1 MRRAD
6 WGPRYDMRGGDR
18 GLHRWRRGPLR
29 LLPSRVVQRGQA
41 QVQVARAVR
50 GRGRHRF
57 APFRLRDRREA
68 VGGGKGAEGA
78 AVEDGVDG
86 GLAEVPVAGPEQP
99 DGAANGVDGP
109 PARLEEQRL
118 EQGCSQSIV
127 RTGALVIGDGGDEGH
142 EAGAAEE
149 LGDEDGGVALRLGR
163 VDPLEARPQ
172 HARLAAPLAQHP
184 ATVAAHLL
192 LPPQF
197 ANLIHHPP
205 SLIDVL
211 LLLAK
216 EEQEMEEHSEEEKGR

>member
-18 GLHRWRRGPLR
+18 GRNPSNEEVEQPRRNSGGALAAGRRCHRSLRVHRWRRGPLR

-118 EQGCSQSIV
+118 EQGCSQSI
-127 RTGALVIGDGGDEGH
+127 G
-142 EAGAAEE
+142 
-149 LGDEDGGVALRLGR
+149 
-163 VDPLEARPQ
+163 Q
-172 HARLAAPLAQHP
+172 MKQN
-184 ATVAAHLL
+184 
-192 LPPQF
+192 Q
-197 ANLIHHPP
+197 
-205 SLIDVL
+205 
-211 LLLAK
+211 
-216 EEQEMEEHSEEEKGR
+216 EEEVEGGGAGGRQYAPGRW